1 MPKREWIDEDV
12 VDRAFAEEGGG
23 KPQPSP
29 KREAEGPK
37 VLLWALGIVG
47 TAAIGLG
54 AAQFTDLKTEFRTHV
69 GAEERKH
76 EELRQVVDEI
86 KDDLKD
92 EKRARA
98 WRDRLLQAMAKK
110 LRVEVSEVQEGG
122 QK

>member
-12 VDRAFAEEGGG
+12 VDRAFAEEDRG
-23 KPQPSP
+23 KPKPEP
-29 KREAEGPK
+29 KKDGPN
-37 VLLWALGIVG
+37 VLLWALGIV
-47 TAAIGLG
+47 TTSALALG
-54 AAQFTDLKTEFRTHV
+54 ASQFTDLKTEFRTHV
-69 GAEERKH
+69 TVEERKH